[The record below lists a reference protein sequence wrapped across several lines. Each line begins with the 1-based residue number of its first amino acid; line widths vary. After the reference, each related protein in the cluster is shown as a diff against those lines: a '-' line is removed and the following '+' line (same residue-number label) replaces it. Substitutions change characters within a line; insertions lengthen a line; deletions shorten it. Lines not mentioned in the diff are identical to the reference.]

1 MGKKRKKSRKRLRKQ
16 MLNKADK
23 ALTPVLRHVAFT
35 EFDYKSLVRQRMNRG
50 TFGAASEVRDITG
63 DN

>member
-23 ALTPVLRHVAFT
+23 ALPPALRYAATKYDHKASF
-35 EFDYKSLVRQRMNRG
+35 RQRTDQG